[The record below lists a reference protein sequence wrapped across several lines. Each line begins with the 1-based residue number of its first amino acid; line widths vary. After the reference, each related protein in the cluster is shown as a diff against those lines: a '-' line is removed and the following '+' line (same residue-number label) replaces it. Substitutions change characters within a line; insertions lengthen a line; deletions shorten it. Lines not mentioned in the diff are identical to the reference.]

1 MHTVHIVCKSTY
13 FLTTRQTFRLKIT
26 RISKIYPPKQKN
38 PRKICTYQKFSV
50 TLHPLLKHEASAN
63 NQKIH
68 RGVEQLVARQAHNL
82 EVTRSSRVSAT
93 IITEIPYMQGISVFV
108 IKRGDGSRTRTDE
121 TAFCFTVLSNQKKKI
136 ERTKKNAQ
144 TKL

>member
-50 TLHPLLKHEASAN
+50 PLHPLLKHEASAN

-121 TAFCFTVLSNQKKKI
+121 TAFCFTVLSNEKK
-136 ERTKKNAQ
+136 
-144 TKL
+144 